1 MVAQRAS
8 RDKPELLFHS
18 KLGALNAA
26 WAHYLHKLGT
36 PCAQLEKLQDFPSI
50 AFNMRTQSLGKK
62 LSERRR
68 KLTRIP
74 QWI

>member
-8 RDKPELLFHS
+8 RDKPELSFLS
-18 KLGALNAA
+18 RLVASNAA
-26 WAHYLHKLGT
+26 WAHYLLKLGT
-36 PCAQLEKLQDFPSI
+36 PCAQLEKLQDFLSI

-68 KLTRIP
+68 KLTRIL
-74 QWI
+74 Q